1 MYQISNTDKLSG
13 EMKDVLNSVA
23 SDSEIIIER
32 IEIMSKHIHL
42 LINFSPRK
50 SAVDVIKTLKGR
62 NAFIFLKRHSEIRRA
77 KSQVD
82 ICGYLVT

>member
-1 MYQISNTDKLSG
+1 
-13 EMKDVLNSVA
+13 MKDVLNSVA